1 MREGIKDRRKD
12 KGIKERGL
20 SVCSMTEVP
29 CMKVVVLKL
38 LSICQLIKIIVT
50 KI

>member
-12 KGIKERGL
+12 KGIKE

>member
-12 KGIKERGL
+12 KGIKERGQ

-29 CMKVVVLKL
+29 CMKVVYKL